1 LLSACRAAAGSDF
14 EVVVVVVVV
23 MPESGSVADGK
34 REVAREVEK
43 DGDGEFMI
51 RL

>member
-1 LLSACRAAAGSDF
+1 MVVV
-14 EVVVVVVVV
+14 VVVVVVVV
-23 MPESGSVADGK
+23 MMPVFGSVADGN